1 MQNKIMS
8 KHTGFVSKNVMK
20 KGLIFVTL
28 LSFSAFGS
36 VQAQK
41 IGYVDSEFITSKM
54 PAYQKALTE
63 IDKFAEKWSKD
74 IQDKYSEIDKLQKTY
89 QAEEILLTEDM
100 KRDRLRIISD
110 KEREAREYNNK
121 VFGYEGLLFEKKKD
135 LMKPVT
141 ETVIRAIDKVA
152 AQKRLDMVL
161 DKASEGV
168 VLLFT
173 NPKHDYTDYVMEE
186 LGLTADQKAKTAAAS
201 EPVSTNPPE
210 KELNPA
216 GNSKSNTSKPTKQP
230 K

>member
-1 MQNKIMS
+1 MS
-8 KHTGFVSKNVMK
+8 KLSGFVSKNVMK

-28 LSFSAFGS
+28 LSFSAIGS

-41 IGYVDSEFITSKM
+41 LGYVDSEFITSKM

-110 KEREAREYNNK
+110 KEREAREYNNR
-121 VFGYEGLLFEKKKD
+121 VFGYEGMLFQKKKE

-168 VLLFT
+168 VMLFT

-186 LGLTADQKAKTAAAS
+186 LGLTTDQKAKNTATP
-201 EPVSTNPPE
+201 EPVNTNPSE
-210 KELNPA
+210 KEINPA

>member
-1 MQNKIMS
+1 MR
-8 KHTGFVSKNVMK
+8 

-28 LSFSAFGS
+28 LSFLVTGS
-36 VQAQK
+36 VKAQK
-41 IGYVDSEFITSKM
+41 LGYVDSEFITSKM
-54 PAYQKALTE
+54 PEYQKALTE

-74 IQDKYSEIDKLQKTY
+74 IQDKYTEIDKLQKTY

-100 KRDRLRIISD
+100 KRERLRIISD

-121 VFGYEGLLFEKKKD
+121 VFGYEGFLFQKKKE

-141 ETVIRAIDKVA
+141 ETVMRAIDKVA
-152 AQKRLDMVL
+152 SQKRLDMIL

-173 NPKHDYTDYVMEE
+173 NPRHDYTDYVMEE
-186 LGLTADQKAKTAAAS
+186 LGLTIDQKAKNVTSTDPSTAT
-201 EPVSTNPPE
+201 PTD

-216 GNSKSNTSKPTKQP
+216 NNSKSNTSKPTKQP

>member
-1 MQNKIMS
+1 MI
-8 KHTGFVSKNVMK
+8 

-28 LSFSAFGS
+28 LSFSALGS
-36 VQAQK
+36 AQAQK
-41 IGYVDSEFITSKM
+41 LGYVDSEFITSKM
-54 PAYQKALTE
+54 PTYQKALTE

-100 KRDRLRIISD
+100 KRDRLRIISE
-110 KEREAREYNNK
+110 KEHEAREYNNK
-121 VFGYEGLLFEKKKD
+121 VFGYEGMLFKKRQE

-141 ETVIRAIDKVA
+141 EVVMRAIDKVA
-152 AQKRLDMVL
+152 TQKRLDMVL

-168 VLLFT
+168 VMLYT

-186 LGLTADQKAKTAAAS
+186 LGLTADPKAKSTAPAEAI
-201 EPVSTNPPE
+201 STNPTE
-210 KELNPA
+210 RELNPA
-216 GNSKSNTSKPTKQP
+216 SNSKSNTSKPTKQP

>member
-1 MQNKIMS
+1 MFGRS
-8 KHTGFVSKNVMK
+8 GFVSKNVMK

-28 LSFSAFGS
+28 LSFSAIGS

-41 IGYVDSEFITSKM
+41 LGYVDSEFITSKM
-54 PAYQKALTE
+54 PAYQKALAE

-74 IQDKYSEIDKLQKTY
+74 IQDKYAEIDKLQKNY

-110 KEREAREYNNK
+110 KEREAREYNNR
-121 VFGYEGLLFEKKKD
+121 VFGYEGALFQKKKE

-168 VLLFT
+168 VMLYT

-186 LGLTADQKAKTAAAS
+186 LGLTVDQKAKNTPAA
-201 EPVSTNPPE
+201 EPANTSPSE